1 MTEVVSIRP
10 MVPADIDS
18 VLRIQ
23 LRCHDSAKQES
34 AASFLSKLAVP
45 VQTSF
50 VAELGDEFVGYLVSV
65 PVQDSCPLPLD
76 DTDYVPPSRA
86 VALYLHDLAVHPDAR
101 GFGVAAALIDAYLA
115 ALNDSAL
122 SCGCLTAVN
131 DSSAFWQR
139 HGFQDASEDRLA
151 FAHLAAY
158 GADARFMTLALA
170 PASNPTN
177 PSAPGPGHAEP

>member
-1 MTEVVSIRP
+1 MPAMTEAVSIRP
-10 MVPADIDS
+10 MVSADIES

-50 VAELGDEFVGYLVSV
+50 VAERGCTFVGYLVSV
-65 PVQDSCPLPLD
+65 PVQDRCPLPLN

-86 VALYLHDLAVHPDAR
+86 VALYLHDLAVDPDAR
-101 GFGVAAALIDAYLA
+101 GFGVAAALIQAYLA

-122 SCGCLTAVN
+122 PCGCLTAVN

-151 FAHLAAY
+151 LAHLATY
-158 GADARFMTLALA
+158 GEDARFMTLELA
-170 PASNPTN
+170 RPSDPT
-177 PSAPGPGHAEP
+177 S